1 MKETGSNPAARLSAY
16 TTAAAAFL
24 LGANDAAAHVVYQDI
39 DPDSL
44 VTAGDTIL
52 LDIDGD
58 GVNDLQFWIESVNG
72 VVTSASGAIFNYTY
86 RFAYASGLEANAIFG
101 ETGSNSG
108 YEFNSAVNF
117 LSGSAIE
124 DTLPK
129 FFDKARLS
137 GIVLLDGIPFYSGGP
152 WNGVN
157 GMMGV
162 RFKIGDETHFAW
174 IRLDVATAANG
185 MTISELAWDNQSD
198 AGIVAGTV
206 TGEEIMASD
215 DRPQVWSFGNDLHVQ
230 TNSQNSQVMLEVFS
244 LTGALVHQTS
254 IPGGKTQTPLF
265 NITPG
270 FYVVRLTQNEQ
281 QWSSNLFLGSTTK

>member
-1 MKETGSNPAARLSAY
+1 MKEKESNSAARLSAY
-16 TTAAAAFL
+16 TAAAGAFL
-24 LGANDAAAHVVYQDI
+24 LGTSQAEAHVVYQDI

-44 VTAGDTIL
+44 VVAGDTLL

-72 VVTSASGAIFNYTY
+72 VVTSALGGIFNYTY

-101 ETGSNSG
+101 EIGSNSG

-137 GIVLLDGIPFYSGGP
+137 GVVILDGIPFYSGGP

-185 MTISELAWDNQSD
+185 ITISELAWDNQTD
-198 AGIVAGTV
+198 AGIIAGTV
-206 TGEEIMASD
+206 TSQENLTD
-215 DRPQVWSFGNDLHVQ
+215 DTQPLVWSFDNHIHVQ
-230 TNSQNSQVMLEVFS
+230 TQNIQGLITLEVFS
-244 LTGALVHQTS
+244 LTGVQVWQEVL
-254 IPGGKTQTPLF
+254 PGGQSQTYIP
-265 NITPG
+265 NIVPG
-270 FYVVRLTQNEQ
+270 VYIVRITENEE
-281 QWSSNLFLGSTTK
+281 QWSKNIFLGGSQK

>member
-1 MKETGSNPAARLSAY
+1 MKEKGHNPAARLSAY
-16 TTAAAAFL
+16 ATAAGAFL
-24 LGANDAAAHVVYQDI
+24 LGANNAEAHVVYQDI

-44 VTAGDTIL
+44 VAVGDTIL

-58 GVNDLQFWIESVNG
+58 GVNDIQFWIESMNG

-86 RFAYASGLEANAIFG
+86 RFAYASGLNANAIFG
-101 ETGSNSG
+101 EIGSNSG

-137 GIVLLDGIPFYSGGP
+137 GVVILDGIPFYSGGP

-174 IRLDVATAANG
+174 IRLDVATEASG
-185 MTISELAWDNQSD
+185 ITISELAWDNQTD
-198 AGIVAGTV
+198 AGIIAGTV
-206 TGEEIMASD
+206 TAQENILSQNE
-215 DRPQVWSFGNDLHVQ
+215 PQVWSFGNDIYVQ
-230 TNSQNSQVMLEVFS
+230 TNALQSQIMMQVYS
-244 LTGALVHQTS
+244 LTGSLVWQEAL
-254 IPGGKTQTPLF
+254 PGGTSQTTIA
-265 NITPG
+265 NIIPG
-270 FYVVRLTQNEQ
+270 FYIVRITENEQ
-281 QWSSNLFLGSTTK
+281 QWSSNLFLGSGVK